1 MLVLFWT
8 MLLLNKLERIGKC
21 LFSVHR
27 CVDLLTKTL
36 SRVRVNGIR
45 GYAPPPTTKLAV
57 FYPGGFEAQ
66 ILLNATGY
74 GTEEKW
80 DLIERQL
87 RHFIANESID
97 RIHTLEFQR

>member
-1 MLVLFWT
+1 M
-8 MLLLNKLERIGKC
+8 
-21 LFSVHR
+21 
-27 CVDLLTKTL
+27 
-36 SRVRVNGIR
+36 
-45 GYAPPPTTKLAV
+45 

-87 RHFIANESID
+87 RHFIAKESID
-97 RIHTLEFQR
+97 RIDTLEFQR